1 MDVKKSYLSKDVRK
15 RIDNFVYLYG
25 TVCVSKEKRL
35 SLSERALYAALLDYL
50 TEPNPAFK
58 RGWIKDLKGK
68 NIKPG
73 VKSTPMARI
82 KQNGWIFF
90 LGKNQYKFPDEI
102 LAAVE
107 AIKRQELIDFHIQL

>member
-1 MDVKKSYLSKDVRK
+1 MDIKKSYLSKDVRK

-25 TVCVSKEKRL
+25 AVCVKKEQRL

-50 TEPNPAFK
+50 TEPSPAFK

-82 KQNGWIFF
+82 KKDGWIFF
-90 LGKNQYKFPDEI
+90 LGKNKYEFPEEI
-102 LAAVE
+102 ISAVN
-107 AIKRQELIDFHIQL
+107 AIKRGELIDFHIQL

>member
-1 MDVKKSYLSKDVRK
+1 MDVKKNYFSKDIRK

-25 TVCVSKEKRL
+25 TVCVSKKQRL

-68 NIKPG
+68 GIKPG

-82 KQNGWIFF
+82 KQNGWIFYN
-90 LGKNQYKFPDEI
+90 GKNKYAFPEEI
-102 LAAVE
+102 ISAVY
-107 AIKRQELIDFHIQL
+107 AIKKGELIDFHIEL